1 MNATFLLKQLLVA
14 IAALPLILAANSGD
28 PGYQAANVRIS
39 ADYTRDK
46 AACLELDSGRGRACL
61 EQARSR
67 KQEARA
73 ELESGQAGKG
83 VDQRGLR
90 EASSSGVSHQRDANL
105 KPVAAP
111 SKSSTLQ

>member
-14 IAALPLILAANSGD
+14 IAALPLILAANRGD

-39 ADYTRDK
+39 TDYKTEK
-46 AACLELDSGRGRACL
+46 AACLELDSGPGRACL
-61 EQARSR
+61 DQARSR

-73 ELESGQAGKG
+73 ELESGHAGKG
-83 VDQRGLR
+83 VDQRGVH
-90 EASSSGVSHQRDANL
+90 EARSRGVSNQLDANL

-111 SKSSTLQ
+111 LKSLILQ